1 MAIIATDVS
10 RYGNLVKREFWPEK
24 GWGKEVATTAIP
36 FGTVVKF
43 TGAAVAV
50 LTAPP
55 IAGDKIGVVL
65 LATEEDATKK
75 LVMTKGPSV
84 LAKSQLITFA
94 GVTAP
99 QLVTIYAA
107 LEAVN
112 MQVNDQA

>member
-1 MAIIATDVS
+1 MAIIATDIS
-10 RYGNLVKREFWPEK
+10 RYSNLVKAEFWPEK
-24 GWGKEVATTAIP
+24 GWGKEVAVTALP

-50 LTAPP
+50 LTVPP

-65 LATEEDATKK
+65 LATEEDSTKK
-75 LVMTKGPSV
+75 LVMVKGPSI
-84 LAKSQLITFA
+84 LAKGALITFA

-107 LEAVN
+107 LEAVG
-112 MQVNDQA
+112 MQINDQV